1 MLASVPLRNEKKSS
15 IQNCV
20 NLNQLHLEFVGQH
33 FQITCITKF
42 CKPLRSINCFLSP
55 PHPQMSNISI
65 EFWWNYRAIFDLK
78 LIWNWSDWYRGE
90 MLRNQQFG
98 CHCRFRS
105 DIKFKI
111 SSTVNTL
118 ALFWSHST
126 SCSGIFGR
134 WIFNPIVFMLYHWPT
149 MQG

>member
-1 MLASVPLRNEKKSS
+1 MKKILNSKLCKSKPIALGIRGPTVPN
-15 IQNCV
+15 
-20 NLNQLHLEFVGQH
+20 HL
-33 FQITCITKF
+33 QIILKTPQKYKLF
-42 CKPLRSINCFLSP
+42 PVASP
-55 PHPQMSNISI
+55 PTPPPQMSNISI